1 MTTQENESFGMLGI
15 HTFKTYDS
23 TNSRVRFIQDEIKK
37 LYKKFKT
44 PRERWEE
51 LQFWL
56 NELKHIGHVKELT
69 VKNKIVLSGRNV
81 VGLWLSGDNT
91 YSADDGVNY
100 NALGTS
106 AAVVADSNTQLLTEV
121 YRKATTGADVIGD
134 VLSLSCFYDQDEV
147 VGTLQESG
155 WFIAGTGAANS
166 GVLFNRFLTG
176 TLVKTN
182 QESLTVESEV
192 QFTST

>member
-1 MTTQENESFGMLGI
+1 MLGI

-23 TNSRVRFIQDEIKK
+23 TNSRVKFIQEEIKK

-56 NELKHIGHVKELT
+56 NELKRIGHLKELT

-91 YSADDGVNY
+91 YSADDGINY

-106 AAVVADSNTQLLTEV
+106 AAVVADSNTQLLAEV
-121 YRKATTGADVIGD
+121 YRKAATGADVTGD

-155 WFIAGTGAANS
+155 WFIAGTGTANS

-192 QFTST
+192 QFTSS